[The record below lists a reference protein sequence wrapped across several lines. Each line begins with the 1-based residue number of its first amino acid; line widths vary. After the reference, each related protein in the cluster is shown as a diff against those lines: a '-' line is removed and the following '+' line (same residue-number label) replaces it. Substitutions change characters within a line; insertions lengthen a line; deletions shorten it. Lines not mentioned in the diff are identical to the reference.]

1 MIMLK
6 KLNKKDYLN
15 LLVYKSITL
24 LNTLEKILK
33 IIIFN

>member
-1 MIMLK
+1 MLK

-15 LLVYKSITL
+15 PLMYRLITL

-33 IIIFN
+33 AVIFN